1 MSRDHPTMTTGLS
14 YNPFQS
20 SSSDDDNDDDI
31 EQEVLSWNNTTV
43 TTAHRNSGRFLKHHP
58 QHHQQHQRMHPSHV
72 TGGGGEAV
80 FLPSRNQDERPMS
93 RTLSPSSSPNRWE
106 APKLVDT
113 SLESEASDGSPE
125 RGLPSGRG
133 QQGTPPGFGQPSPD
147 RSAAWSR
154 STGTASS
161 SSSSTSARMLMEERL
176 SIMFDDGSSTDPTC
190 RILGRIH
197 VRLGWIKKKRKN
209 ERAKDP
215 QDSV

>member
-1 MSRDHPTMTTGLS
+1 MTTGLS

-20 SSSDDDNDDDI
+20 SSSDDDDYDDI

-58 QHHQQHQRMHPSHV
+58 QHHQQHQRMHPSHL
-72 TGGGGEAV
+72 TGGGGGEAV